1 MIHIVGRNKGVR
13 KIIQKAA
20 AIPVLVHAFKKSTG
34 ELLIAWLEF
43 GNGKRF
49 QRTISDAEIGEAN
62 EFQILDSELRIE

>member
-1 MIHIVGRNKGVR
+1 MIHNHIVGRNKGVR

-43 GNGKRF
+43 RNEKRF
-49 QRTISDAEIGEAN
+49 QRTD
-62 EFQILDSELRIE
+62 F